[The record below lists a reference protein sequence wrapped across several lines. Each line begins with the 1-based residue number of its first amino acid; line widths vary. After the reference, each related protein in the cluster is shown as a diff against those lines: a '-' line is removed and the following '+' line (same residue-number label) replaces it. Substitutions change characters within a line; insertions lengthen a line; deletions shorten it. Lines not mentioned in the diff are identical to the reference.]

1 MFTDK
6 VPIIDGILSE
16 DLWNDLNPATDFTLM
31 WPETRNGIKIPNE
44 FKTTAY
50 VCYDDNAI
58 YVGAILKHPNIDKI
72 PKELSQRDEI
82 WNVNAETFFVTFN
95 TYNELTLAEEKF
107 ESFFTL

>member
-6 VPIIDGILSE
+6 VPIDGILSE

-31 WPETRNGIKIPNE
+31 WPETRNGIKIPDE

-58 YVGAILKHPNIDKI
+58 YVGAILNIKIDKI

-82 WNVNAETFFVTFN
+82 WNVNAG
-95 TYNELTLAEEKF
+95 
-107 ESFFTL
+107 SFCHI

>member
-1 MFTDK
+1 MRFIIFLFILIFSDLVQAQERKILQSMFTDK

-58 YVGAILKHPNIDKI
+58 YVGAILK
-72 PKELSQRDEI
+72 LSLI
-82 WNVNAETFFVTFN
+82 HI
-95 TYNELTLAEEKF
+95 
-107 ESFFTL
+107 